1 MKRFMLFVSAL
12 AAMVL
17 AGSCQQEL
25 DPVTDGDTTVT
36 FTVSAGDIA
45 TKAIADGTNIDALH
59 WEIYKT
65 AEIATAAQPL
75 GEKTI
80 IDDDKNKEFN
90 VELKLLAD
98 QDYTII
104 FWAEVNGAGHYNT
117 ADLRN
122 VQINDYANE
131 MANDES
137 RAAFFKVY
145 PFSTE
150 NGVAINET
158 IELVRP
164 FAQINLGST
173 TYETSFNNVNGGNVK
188 VETTEMTVTNIA
200 TSFNTL
206 TGKGEG
212 EQEVTFAAAVTPNA
226 PKDAT
231 DKLLLVNDL
240 YYYWLGMNYLIV
252 CGDSDNVEVDV
263 TLVTNFGD
271 VNHTV
276 TNVPVKENYRTNLL
290 GDFLTTGATFNVV
303 IDEEFQTPDEVIVNN
318 GWSNVNGFN
327 YVVNGE
333 APKDALASILAHAD
347 AAAKAAT
354 KAAEGPVVTID
365 LSGDVFWATGAGIGS
380 TPLLPED
387 SPISEVVIEGNANT
401 FTATGA
407 GVGEIRL
414 ANGGKLTLNN
424 LTIVDKS
431 VSYAENSWEYGY
443 LEMAGVLEL
452 NDCDVVNAIMIE
464 GEEATFNGCSFNSNH
479 DNEYAVWVSNGKAY
493 FNGCSFTGAR
503 GLKTHEEYGSE
514 VVEIVVDGCWF
525 GPLSKKPGVAIGTM
539 NAETSITI
547 QNSKFSGCQA
557 GDQGEYIY
565 ETDTDVTTFAFEQKN
580 NEVFVDE
587 NKMLA
592 DAIAEAEAGSTV
604 EIPVGEYSVS
614 TYKAGVALKGIGNPE
629 NVVLNVAD
637 KKFGVNGDVIIENVT
652 LVFSNANYT
661 GFQHTDG
668 EIYKNCIIIGQ
679 PFLYGNN
686 VRFENCTF
694 IQTSSDAYNVW
705 TYGAKNVVFEGCTFN
720 SAGKSVLVYHESSS
734 FESVVTLNEC
744 TLNASVPVEG
754 KAAIEIDGSLVK
766 KYTVNINS
774 TVANG
779 FAAGSKSNS
788 TLWNVKKGEE
798 KADVYVDG
806 NKMYADGVG
815 LEDGV
820 YLLYDAAGMNWFA
833 NQVNVSKNAFSGKTV
848 KLAADIDLAN
858 VAWTPVGQTG
868 ATTFN
873 GVFDGQN
880 YTISNLNV
888 DSDAQ
893 TGAHYSSGLFG
904 WVESHTEGHG
914 HIKNVKIAGA
924 TIKGHHNCGA
934 LVGYITQETALVENC
949 HVTGAAVT
957 CTKANNDADGDKA
970 GALIGNATVAT
981 PVKNC
986 TAANSTVSAGRDAG
1000 QVIGAGKQ
1008 ANVTGCSATNVTV
1021 EANGT
1026 GTGANV
1032 RDEVIG
1038 RLL

>member
-45 TKAIADGTNIDALH
+45 TRAIADGTNIDALH

-80 IDDDKNKEFN
+80 IDTDKNKEFN

-158 IELVRP
+158 IELTRP

-252 CGDSDNVEVDV
+252 CGDSDNVKVDV

-271 VNHTV
+271 VNHTI

-327 YVVNGE
+327 YVVDGE
-333 APKDALASILAHAD
+333 APENALASILAHAD

-354 KAAEGPVVTID
+354 KAAEGPVVKID

-380 TPLLPED
+380 TPLLPVD
-387 SPISEVVIEGNANT
+387 SPISAVVINGNGNT

-414 ANGGKLTLNN
+414 ANGRKLTLNN

-452 NDCDVVNAIMIE
+452 IDCEVVNAIMIE
-464 GEEATFNGCSFNSNH
+464 GEEATFNRCSFNSNH

-503 GLKTHEEYGSE
+503 GLKTHEAYGSE
-514 VVEIVVDGCWF
+514 VEEIVVDGCWF
-525 GPLSKKPGVAIGTM
+525 GPLSKKPGVAIGTV

-547 QNSKFSGCQA
+547 KNSKFSGCQA

-565 ETDTDVTTFAFEQKN
+565 ETDTDVDGILVLEN
-580 NEVFVDE
+580 NEVFGTQSDMLKSTLE
-587 NKMLA
+587 NA
-592 DAIAEAEAGSTV
+592 TAGATV
-604 EIPVGEYSVS
+604 EVPVGEYTFPASS
-614 TYKAGVALKGIGNPE
+614 IKEGMTLKCAEGTVFQGASS
-629 NVVLNVAD
+629 LNIKGATVEGA
-637 KKFGVNGDVIIENVT
+637 T
-652 LVFSNANYT
+652 FSNAAGTVVTSTINGTFKDCVFEGSNALRYCYA
-661 GFQHTDG
+661 G
-668 EIYKNCIIIGQ
+668 ET
-679 PFLYGNN
+679 
-686 VRFENCTF
+686 VVFENCVF
-694 IQTSSDAYNVW
+694 SGN
-705 TYGAKNVVFEGCTFN
+705 TYGIHFDGGANEIIFRNCTFSGFNATAAAVTMTTFEGCTFKSN
-720 SAGKSVLVYHESSS
+720 GKSNYNGINIWGSAKMVNTNFEFDGSVDNEWVDPISADKTYEFTGCTINGGTIFSS
-734 FESVVTLNEC
+734 FYFSPRDVNTDI
-744 TLNASVPVEG
+744 T
-754 KAAIEIDGSLVK
+754 IDGTLYEDYANVTYLASPK
-766 KYTVNINS
+766 DMTWFADKVNIEKNS
-774 TVANG
+774 YN
-779 FAAGSKSNS
+779 
-788 TLWNVKKGEE
+788 
-798 KADVYVDG
+798 
-806 NKMYADGVG
+806 
-815 LEDGV
+815 
-820 YLLYDAAGMNWFA
+820 
-833 NQVNVSKNAFSGKTV
+833 GKTV
-848 KLAADIDLAN
+848 KVTADIDLSN

-868 ATTFN
+868 ATQFLGT
-873 GVFDGQN
+873 FDGQN
-880 YTISNLNV
+880 HMITNLAI
-888 DSDAQ
+888 DATAQ
-893 TGAHYSSGLFG
+893 TGANYSSGLFG
-904 WVESHTEGHG
+904 WLNAAVV
-914 HIKNVKIAGA
+914 KNVKIDGA
-924 TIKGHHNCGA
+924 TVKGNHN
-934 LVGYITQETALVENC
+934 VGVIAGYLETSGCTVENC
-949 HVTGAAVT
+949 HISNAVVE
-957 CTKANNDADGDKA
+957 CHVANDDANGDKCGVLVGHA
-970 GALIGNATVAT
+970 GNAGVA
-981 PVKNC
+981 VKNC
-986 TAANSTVSAGRDAG
+986 TATDSAVSAGRDAG
-1000 QVIGAGKQ
+1000 QIVGAAKVE
-1008 ANVTGCSATNVTV
+1008 NVTGCSATNVTV
-1021 EANGT
+1021 TANGE
-1026 GTGANV
+1026 GTGANI
-1032 RDEVIG
+1032 RNEVIG